1 MFSEITFT
9 GWLKRAVAVAFC
21 AALLLLGHKGYV
33 TVTDHFAHVAE
44 LESANDTLTTNNKT
58 LTGNNSTLKTS
69 LSEQE
74 AQLDTLQKTLA
85 KREKDRQEYA
95 LKQAELEQELEK
107 VKEDSQ
113 NEIDEINRAILL
125 AGVNHT
131 ALPASVI
138 RMLRDKARAINS
150 RSRDGHK
157 AGGTAA
163 SKSAGLSAVP
173 GG

>member
-33 TVTDHFAHVAE
+33 IVTDHFAHVAE

-58 LTGNNSTLKTS
+58 LTGNNSTLKSS
-69 LSEQE
+69 LSEQQ

-107 VKEDSQ
+107 LKEDSQ

-138 RMLRDKARAINS
+138 RMLRDKARAVNT

-163 SKSAGLSAVP
+163 SESAGLPAVP

>member
-44 LESANDTLTTNNKT
+44 LESNNTTLTANNKT
-58 LTGNNSTLKTS
+58 LTGNNSTLKTA
-69 LSEQE
+69 LSDQQ
-74 AQLDTLQKTLA
+74 AQLATLQQTLA
-85 KREKDRQEYA
+85 KREKDRQEYVQ
-95 LKQAELEQELEK
+95 KQAELEQELK
-107 VKEDSQ
+107 KLKEDSQ

-125 AGVNHT
+125 AGINHT
-131 ALPASVI
+131 ALPASVV
-138 RMLRDKARAINS
+138 RMLRDKARAVNI

-157 AGGTAA
+157 TGGIAA
-163 SKSAGLSAVP
+163 SESTGL
-173 GG
+173 

>member
-9 GWLKRAVAVAFC
+9 GWLKRAIAVAFC

-33 TVTDHFAHVAE
+33 IVTNHFAHVAE
-44 LESANDTLTTNNKT
+44 LESANSTLTTNNRT
-58 LTGNNSTLKTS
+58 LTGNNSTLKSS
-69 LSEQE
+69 LSEQQ
-74 AQLDTLQKTLA
+74 AQLVTLQQTLA
-85 KREKDRQEYA
+85 KREKDRQEYV

-107 VKEDSQ
+107 LKEDSQ

-125 AGVNHT
+125 AGINHT
-131 ALPASVI
+131 ALPANVI
-138 RMLRDKARAINS
+138 RMLRDKARAVNT

-157 AGGTAA
+157 AVGA
-163 SKSAGLSAVP
+163 SVSESTGLSAVP

>member
-1 MFSEITFT
+1 MFSEITLT

-33 TVTDHFAHVAE
+33 TATDHFAHVAE
-44 LESANDTLTTNNKT
+44 LESANTTLTTNNKT
-58 LTGNNSTLKTS
+58 LIGNNSKLKTA
-69 LSEQE
+69 LSDQE
-74 AQLDTLQKTLA
+74 VQLAMLQQTLA
-85 KREKDRQEYA
+85 DREKDRQEYA
-95 LKQAELEQELEK
+95 QKQAELEQELEK
-107 VKEDSQ
+107 LKEDSQ

-138 RMLRDKARAINS
+138 RMLRDKVRAINT

-163 SKSAGLSAVP
+163 AESTGLPAVP

>member
-1 MFSEITFT
+1 MFSEITLT
-9 GWLKRAVAVAFC
+9 GWLKRAVAVALC

-33 TVTDHFAHVAE
+33 TVTDHLAHVAS
-44 LESANDTLTTNNKT
+44 LESANNALTANNKT
-58 LTGNNSTLKTS
+58 LTGNNSTLKVA
-69 LSEQE
+69 LSDQQ
-74 AQLDTLQKTLA
+74 AQTATLQQALA

-95 LKQAELEQELEK
+95 QKQAELEHELEK
-107 VKEDSQ
+107 LKEDSQ

-138 RMLRDKARAINS
+138 RMLRDKARAVNT

-163 SKSAGLSAVP
+163 AESPGLPAVP